1 MSNDQPPR
9 PRHSRPDVQPPTPNI
24 QSPAP
29 NTQSPTPNTQSPTP
43 ITRHT
48 LPPTRGELPQ
58 HGVEREP
65 VPGLVL
71 GYFAAALVWHLLA
84 TLGLVLIA
92 PDLALGLSVLP
103 ATMGVV
109 HALSLGVLGSAVFG
123 AAHQFIPA
131 VTGVP
136 PRSLTMARTGFWLVQ
151 LGVVLLVAG
160 FILWIPALQ
169 AAGWVF
175 LLPGIVA
182 ASWNTLPARARAVR
196 NHPIAT
202 AVLLGHGALG
212 VALILGLVRIGD
224 GLGWWHTSRD
234 AVLLAHLHLGIAGF
248 GTVTA
253 IGVTGAMIPAF
264 LESRIRGPFPAGI
277 SWGASFGLLLLT
289 AGALTATPLLTRAG
303 GAVLLGSVALFVV
316 LLSRVFLSRTR
327 PLTGGLGFVLAA
339 LVCLTLTLA
348 LGARLLFLP
357 TREPALWIVYVLLGL
372 AGWIALLVLGV
383 MHHVGPRLLTLRRA
397 RRAATGVAVSRA
409 AFTPHAGVAWLSLAL
424 SGPGVLVLALGVLRG
439 EQDVA
444 RTGALLMAAGSA
456 MVVFQTVLVLRRQE
470 H

>member
-9 PRHSRPDVQPPTPNI
+9 PQHSRPDVQPPTPNTQHPI
-24 QSPAP
+24 P
-29 NTQSPTPNTQSPTP
+29 NTQSPTPNTQHPTP
-43 ITRHT
+43 NTQHP
-48 LPPTRGELPQ
+48 LPPPRRPELPQ

-71 GYFAAALVWHLLA
+71 GYFAAALIWHLLA
-84 TLGLVLIA
+84 TVGLVRLA

-103 ATMGVV
+103 ATVAVV

-136 PRSLTMARTGFWLVQ
+136 PRSVTAALAGFALVQ
-151 LGVVLLVAG
+151 LGTILLVAG
-160 FILWIPALQ
+160 FVVRRPVLQ
-169 AAGWVF
+169 AAGWM
-175 LLPGIVA
+175 LLFPGIVA

-202 AVLLGHGALG
+202 AVLLGHAALG

-234 AVLLAHLHLGIAGF
+234 AVLMAHLHLGIAGF

-253 IGVTGAMIPAF
+253 IGVTGAMLPAF
-264 LESRIRGPFPAGI
+264 LESRVRGPFPSGI
-277 SWGASFGLLLLT
+277 AWGATLGLLLLT
-289 AGALTATPLLTRAG
+289 AGALTGTPLLTRAG

-316 LLSRVFLSRTR
+316 LLSRVFLSRAR

-339 LVCLTLTLA
+339 LICLTLTLA
-348 LGARLLFLP
+348 LGARLLLLP
-357 TREPALWIVYVLLGL
+357 TREPTLWIAQVILGL
-372 AGWIALLVLGV
+372 AGWIGLLILGV

-439 EQDVA
+439 DQDMA
-444 RTGALLMAAGSA
+444 RVGAVLMAAGSA
-456 MVVFQTVLVLRRQE
+456 TVILQGIIVLRR
-470 H
+470 